1 VIPQRNLVWKEYTAE
16 GGRKYW
22 YNSETKVTTWEMP
35 DDLKAALD
43 AKQPAQRPAAPYVTA
58 ECSFFALFLTSRRQ
72 FVASSNFQDNHRS
85 FHDNNQRS
93 RDRDGDYQMQDRQSG
108 YGAMA
113 QPAVSSDPEYST
125 LEEAEAVF
133 FKLLKRTGAQPDWTW
148 EQAMRA
154 TIKDPQYR
162 AIKDPKDR
170 RTAFEKYVAES
181 RAADKEREKERQAKL
196 RNDFTNMLKTHPDI
210 KYYTRWNSARPI
222 IERET
227 LFRAAKNEDERLAL
241 FNDYRSEL
249 YKEHLEQEAVN
260 RKAALDQLTQL
271 LASLDLE
278 PYTRWSEAQG
288 MIQSNEQFQ
297 ADDTFKSLHKID
309 IVKAFEEH
317 IKALERSFNDNR
329 QQQKASKARRE
340 RKNRDQF
347 MNLLRDLKDAGKINA
362 GTKWTT
368 IHPLIE
374 DDPRYVAMLGQSGS
388 TPLDLFWDM
397 TEEEERLLRTKRN
410 DVLDVLEVSFPRLN
424 LSISVCSMIAD
435 QNAG

>member
-1 VIPQRNLVWKEYTAE
+1 
-16 GGRKYW
+16 
-22 YNSETKVTTWEMP
+22 
-35 DDLKAALD
+35 
-43 AKQPAQRPAAPYVTA
+43 
-58 ECSFFALFLTSRRQ
+58 
-72 FVASSNFQDNHRS
+72 
-85 FHDNNQRS
+85 
-93 RDRDGDYQMQDRQSG
+93 MQDRQSG
-108 YGAMA
+108 YGAVA

-133 FKLLKRTGAQPDWTW
+133 FKLLKRAGAQPDWTW

-170 RTAFEKYVAES
+170 RTAFEKYVAEA
-181 RAADKEREKERQAKL
+181 RAAEKERERERQSKL
-196 RNDFTNMLKTHPDI
+196 RTDFTNMLRTHPDI

-249 YKEHLEQEAVN
+249 YKEHLEQEASS

-297 ADDTFKSLHKID
+297 ADDTFKSLNKID

-347 MNLLRDLKDAGKINA
+347 MNLLRDLKAAGKINA

-397 TEEEERLLRTKRN
+397 TEEEERILRVKRN
-410 DVLDVLEVSFPRLN
+410 DVLDVLEVSFHLPLV
-424 LSISVCSMIAD
+424 LD
-435 QNAG
+435 QCLLDQC